1 MELGIKSLFR
11 TVLAAGILGTSVVT
25 AVGMAPPSREKQAT
39 DVSKDL
45 TELDEV
51 SETCWTELRG
61 KRLYFAHQSVG
72 SNILKGVTEI
82 LKQRPSIGLQLATY
96 RPETT
101 EKTRAEHSKDGKNST
116 SGDAEKKV
124 AKEKSSDHAST
135 DTEHAEPD
143 AKTRKPPFESP
154 ALVHGPAG
162 PNGNPKQK
170 IDDFVSMLRSS
181 NGEKIDIAMLKF
193 CYADVDRST
202 DVEQLFEQYVAGID
216 TIRKERPTTRI
227 LHCTIPLKAPET
239 GAKAQVKKL
248 VGASGNTAN
257 AQRGR
262 YNELLRA
269 KYGRESIFDVAHVE
283 SERPD
288 GSICTVT
295 VGRVKWPAMAAEY
308 SEDGGHLNATGQF
321 VVGRELL
328 LTLARQCVDFTK
340 PEVATVPTTG
350 ATE

>member
-124 AKEKSSDHAST
+124 AKDKSSDHAST

-181 NGEKIDIAMLKF
+181 NGEKIDI
-193 CYADVDRST
+193 
-202 DVEQLFEQYVAGID
+202 
-216 TIRKERPTTRI
+216 IRKERPTTRI

-288 GSICTVT
+288 GSNCTVT